1 MARPRLSNFPNCTR
15 NVDSMEIWMQLGLSE
30 NEDRPRNVYRRN
42 FWTKDLF
49 YQPGAKRR
57 SCRQRQSLATSHVR
71 ILSSIEGLWLGPGC
85 SDFADGEKHGEYI
98 ARRWLI
104 AKREHVSVALK
115 RKKPAERALSRTN
128 IQSIAL
134 DLLPWC
140 QERTRIDAVNT

>member
-1 MARPRLSNFPNCTR
+1 MK
-15 NVDSMEIWMQLGLSE
+15 IWMQLGLSE

-57 SCRQRQSLATSHVR
+57 FCRQRQSLATSHVR

-115 RKKPAERALSRTN
+115 RKKPAG
-128 IQSIAL
+128 QSIDASRL
-134 DLLPWC
+134 YLLRIETG
-140 QERTRIDAVNT
+140 ERNRTSLSATKSLVASS